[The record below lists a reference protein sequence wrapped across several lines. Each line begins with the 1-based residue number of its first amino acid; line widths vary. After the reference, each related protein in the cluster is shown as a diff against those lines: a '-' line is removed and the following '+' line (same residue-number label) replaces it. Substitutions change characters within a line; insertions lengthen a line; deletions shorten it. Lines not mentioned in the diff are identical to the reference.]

1 MNLLKILTRFILK
14 FWISITF
21 CIVIVVLCVMHT
33 ESLPQVA
40 VTHMDKVVH
49 FLMFSGLS
57 GAVFFDNTRYL
68 RRAIGG
74 RQIFFG
80 SFVLSICMGGG
91 IEIVQQYVVR
101 YRTGD
106 WKDFLF
112 DAIGATVAM
121 LICLLINRCLK
132 SPEHSADAK
141 QDL

>member
-1 MNLLKILTRFILK
+1 MNLLKILTGFILK

-21 CIVIVVLCVMHT
+21 CTVIVVLCVMHT
-33 ESLPQVA
+33 ENLPKTT
-40 VTHMDKVVH
+40 VTYMDKIVH
-49 FLMFSGLS
+49 FLMFFGLS

-74 RQIFFG
+74 VRIFFG

-106 WKDFLF
+106 WKDLLF
-112 DAIGATVAM
+112 DAIGATVAV
-121 LICLLINRCLK
+121 LICLLINRCLRSRGK
-132 SPEHSADAK
+132 G
-141 QDL
+141 